1 MEDKI
6 RTDNSYINKR
16 AGAIEVSG
24 SGPDT
29 SFVGYSPA
37 NTPKINPV
45 QAGNITDEE
54 KITEIAKLVSGLAHH
69 INNPMGF
76 IKSNISTLVR
86 YADVLTEGAQRLS
99 ALSEISRS
107 GSAIRD
113 DNIMEAVQWL
123 NESKVNYICE
133 NIRPLISE
141 SLEGID
147 RISSVLQR
155 LLIIDQVVRYAN
167 FVIIDL
173 NRLIKSID
181 YSSEFSPS
189 AGVSFR
195 AAHCC
200 YPLMV
205 YGKVE
210 QLRIAIESVL
220 KNAVDAVGE
229 QGEIKINT
237 RLEDGFALL
246 EIHDTGEG
254 IPPGVITCVFEP
266 FFSTKESINRVGM
279 DLTISQYIIQAHGGR
294 MKIRSGEGAGTCVS
308 IWLPLHDLK

>member
-1 MEDKI
+1 MIMDNFKI
-6 RTDNSYINKR
+6 SRIP
-16 AGAIEVSG
+16 E
-24 SGPDT
+24 
-29 SFVGYSPA
+29 
-37 NTPKINPV
+37 
-45 QAGNITDEE
+45 NISNEQ

-86 YADVLTEGAQRLS
+86 YADVLAEGTRRLS
-99 ALSEISRS
+99 ALSDMSRS
-107 GSAIRD
+107 GSAIK
-113 DNIMEAVQWL
+113 DNDIMETVQWL
-123 NESKVNYICE
+123 KEAKVDYISKDIM
-133 NIRPLISE
+133 PLISE

-155 LLIIDQVVRYAN
+155 LLIIDQVVRYSS

-173 NRLIKSID
+173 NKLIKSID
-181 YSSEFSPS
+181 HSSEFRPS

-195 AAHCC
+195 TTQCC

-210 QLRIAIESVL
+210 QLRIAVENVL
-220 KNAVDAVGE
+220 KNALDAVGE
-229 QGEIKINT
+229 QGEVMVATK
-237 RLEDGFALL
+237 LDDGFALL
-246 EIHDTGEG
+246 EIHDSGEG

-279 DLTISQYIIQAHGGR
+279 ELTISQYVIQAHGGR
-294 MKIRSGEGAGTCVS
+294 MKIRSDEGAGTCVS

>member
-1 MEDKI
+1 MM
-6 RTDNSYINKR
+6 TDNFNINR
-16 AGAIEVSG
+16 
-24 SGPDT
+24 
-29 SFVGYSPA
+29 SP
-37 NTPKINPV
+37 
-45 QAGNITDEE
+45 GNITNEQ

-76 IKSNISTLVR
+76 IKNNISTLVR
-86 YADVLTEGAQRLS
+86 YADVLAEGAQRLS
-99 ALSEISRS
+99 NLSEISGP
-107 GSAIRD
+107 GSALKGD
-113 DNIMEAVQWL
+113 DMMETVQWL
-123 NESKVNYICE
+123 KESKVSYICE
-133 NIRPLISE
+133 DIRPLISE

-147 RISSVLQR
+147 RISSILQR
-155 LLIIDQVVRYAN
+155 LLIIDQVVRYTN

-181 YSSEFSPS
+181 YSSEFSHS
-189 AGVSFR
+189 EGVSFR
-195 AAHCC
+195 TAHCC

-210 QLRIAIESVL
+210 QLRIAIENVL
-220 KNAVDAVGE
+220 KNALDAVGD

-237 RLEDGFALL
+237 RLDEGFALL

-254 IPPGVITCVFEP
+254 IPTGVITCVFEP

-279 DLTISQYIIQAHGGR
+279 ELTISQYVIQAHGGR
-294 MKIRSGEGAGTCVS
+294 MKIRSGERTGTCVS